1 MMLRPA
7 RKASPRADNGTTAQ
21 PMPIPVPIKG
31 LVVSENIAQSMPGTA
46 LVLDNWILDSS
57 RLRARRG
64 CITRNTGLP
73 VTGVKSLMTWNGAT
87 SSRLFA
93 AAGNGIYD
101 ITTAGLAGS
110 PVVSGVTQPRVSAD
124 MMTTAGG
131 WFLSVVNGVD
141 PYRSFDGT
149 SWTTPAITGAT
160 SSTFS
165 NVFIHASHMWFVQRN
180 TLRAWYLPVD
190 SIAGAVT
197 SFDFSASTRL
207 GGALVAG
214 VSTSLSAGDGVA
226 TYAAVITSQGEIVIY
241 RGANPASAADWVFVG
256 TFRTGKPLG
265 NRCFLKVAGDVLVMT
280 EDGILSLTQ
289 IMQQERAVAMDQ
301 AVTKPISPLWR
312 NFVRDF
318 ATADGWGMTLW
329 TREGVMLLSLPYAS
343 ERGPVQYV
351 ANVGT
356 GAWSRFYGWACDVFT
371 TYNGNLVG
379 GFADGTVKQCDIG
392 AQDDG
397 APYYARV
404 MPAYSTG
411 DVGFALKTV
420 SAIRLNVRSSVR
432 TRDAVIVRTD
442 LALSDSEPSSYGER
456 YNGPNPI
463 WNQMIWNQ
471 FIWGPRGQVPRAVW
485 KPCFGVGSYITPDI
499 AFMIDDTFD
508 ADLELN
514 AIDLLVQTGGLLT

>member
-7 RKASPRADNGTTAQ
+7 RRASVREDNGPTAR
-21 PMPIPVPIKG
+21 PVSIPVPIKG
-31 LVVSENIAQSMPGTA
+31 LAVSENIAQSVPGTA

-57 RLRARRG
+57 RLRARKG
-64 CITRNTGLP
+64 SITRNTGLP
-73 VTGVKSLMTWNGAT
+73 GTGVKSLVTWNGAT

-93 AAGNGIYD
+93 VAGSGIYD
-101 ITTAGLAGS
+101 ITTAGAVGA
-110 PVVSGVTQPRVSAD
+110 PVVSGITQPRVSSD

-131 WFLSVVNGVD
+131 WFLSVVNGVN
-141 PYRSFDGT
+141 PYRSYDGT
-149 SWTTPAITGAT
+149 SWSTPTITGVS

-165 NVFIHASHMWFVQRN
+165 DVFIHASRMWFVQRN

-190 SIAGAVT
+190 SIAGAAN
-197 SFDFSASTRL
+197 SFDFGASTRL
-207 GGALVAG
+207 GGSLVAG

-289 IMQQERAVAMDQ
+289 IMQQERALAIGQ
-301 AVTKPISPLWR
+301 AVTEPISPLWR
-312 NFVRDF
+312 DFVRDF
-318 ATADGWGMTLW
+318 GGSEGWGMTLW
-329 TREGVMLLSLPYAS
+329 TREGAMLVSLPYAS

-351 ANVGT
+351 ASVGA

-371 TYNGNLVG
+371 IFNGNLIG

-392 AQDDG
+392 ARDDG
-397 APYYARV
+397 VPYYARV
-404 MPAYSTG
+404 MPAYSTAE
-411 DVGFALKTV
+411 VGFALKKV
-420 SAIRLNVRSSVR
+420 SAIRFNVRSSVR
-432 TRDAVIVRTD
+432 TRDAVVIRTD
-442 LALSDSEPSSYGER
+442 LELFDLGPSSFGET
-456 YNGPNPI
+456 YSGPNPI
-463 WNQMIWNQ
+463 WNQMTWNQ

-485 KPCFGVGSYITPDI
+485 KPCFGVGSYITPDV